1 MLNIKNT
8 LFTLASVVA
17 LSQPALAN
25 ESAQLSKQASVA
37 LNSILAD
44 NIADIQSS
52 KPAESANQTIA
63 KLETQLRNNLLAQ
76 QALNLLPQTPQYKV
90 VFAD

>member
-1 MLNIKNT
+1 MKNLKT
-8 LFTLASVVA
+8 KLLTLASVVV
-17 LSQPALAN
+17 LSQPAIASD
-25 ESAQLSKQASVA
+25 SAQQTIEATVA

-44 NIADIQSS
+44 NIADIKSNTVT
-52 KPAESANQTIA
+52 ESIDQTIA

-76 QALNLLPQTPQYKV
+76 EAVKSLPQTTHYKV